1 MREGGGEVGARA
13 GGKLVGMRKEIVVV
27 NVRGKAC
34 QLATIELEYHYK
46 RIPAVRSQRACV
58 SVGVALV
65 LCHSSG
71 SFALPRDAQNSP
83 T

>member
-1 MREGGGEVGARA
+1 
-13 GGKLVGMRKEIVVV
+13 MRKEIVVV

-46 RIPAVRSQRACV
+46 RIPAVRSQRECV

-65 LCHSSG
+65 LCVLQN
-71 SFALPRDAQNSP
+71 FALPRDAQNSP